1 MCKNHASTGDPHS
14 TSPGRSHAAG
24 FPSRGKAPSHPLR
37 HLSGQSGSFGVV
49 PAHPHPGDGECKLPR
64 TKELSANDAELRGS
78 APSLLPQAGAQVEPQ
93 RRLPRTQPSLRPAAH
108 PRSTDFSAA
117 PGLLFARLR
126 ADKSHACTR
135 ANETGRQQKPP
146 DPPPNKEK
154 EGKKAS
160 STGEENSERS
170 AREPGFPHRRPEHAP
185 TPLRTS
191 PQARSPSRVAYCA
204 RRTGAVTA
212 SARQVVRVAR
222 PRLPCAR
229 SPAGA
234 ERFVPSGSRGGG
246 NRLVTS

>member
-1 MCKNHASTGDPHS
+1 MAGVNFREQKSCLQTMQNFGAQRLLYCHKPGLKLSLRGGC
-14 TSPGRSHAAG
+14 PGRS
-24 FPSRGKAPSHPLR
+24 R
-37 HLSGQSGSFGVV
+37 
-49 PAHPHPGDGECKLPR
+49 
-64 TKELSANDAELRGS
+64 LRG
-78 APSLLPQAGAQVEPQ
+78 
-93 RRLPRTQPSLRPAAH
+93 RLPT

-117 PGLLFARLR
+117 PGLLFPRLR

-160 STGEENSERS
+160 SIGEEKSERS

-204 RRTGAVTA
+204 RRTGAVTD
-212 SARQVVRVAR
+212 SAHQVVRVAR

-234 ERFVPSGSRGGG
+234 ERFVPSGSRRGG